1 MLAPSRRSRSCWAVI
16 AVALT
21 VFLRPAPAHQPE
33 PTKAAAVKL
42 PDGTIVFLS
51 KTPDAA
57 DPQLDGVLLSPHEY
71 KTLLDQ
77 LEQFKALKANPKAQP
92 PSRCQISGKVE
103 ARGARVIA
111 TLSLVYQFRTTA
123 PRSVIAL
130 GTRGAFPIAAKL
142 GDGKLPVLRDGD
154 EGLALFV
161 EAAGEHALTLEV
173 EVPVGPRG
181 TKGEPGFEITLPRA
195 AITTLAL
202 TPPTNV
208 KKVTVGVRTA
218 IDRPNEFKQTTEDVA
233 ALTAKVDR
241 AGYPLGPAEALSLT
255 WDAPTPGPNAVEG
268 AATAD
273 ADVTVRVSE
282 SQIETVALLRLRGPA
297 SEWTFV
303 FPPGAVVTAERAG
316 TLPKAEDLPFAA
328 PGVVRQPDPTKPLWT
343 FRPPDG
349 MGADW
354 LVTVVVRQSRDPK
367 SRGPFAVGPFAVP
380 TAARQSGTVKVF
392 APPTIALRVKP
403 GPDAHRPEM
412 QPPEDELRDLFK
424 YVTVLATRQPVPLLE
439 LVDVR
444 PAPPIVRVQ
453 PTFALRPADGG
464 WRLDA
469 TLAITPVRTEVSE
482 VVVELPP
489 GWQGLEVT
497 PAELVDA
504 VQEGKETPT
513 GRQYSVQLATSQK
526 AFTLTLTA
534 NFAVELTSTQ
544 KATFPLPRFPGLSV
558 QNAKVTAT
566 VPDGLAVSGTATTEG
581 GARELR
587 SPNPP
592 GAKPSAVTAVS
603 GQFEKGVTRVDL
615 AWHPHRPELAIDILA
630 DVVVNE
636 RQLLVKQVIR
646 VRSPE
651 GEPRPIEF
659 VGPPGAMGL
668 RTVPS
673 QDQPSANAWKLRPPP
688 DAREFTQT
696 VTYALPI
703 PPRRPDQPVRVN
715 VGLFWTAAA
724 PKTEA
729 TIRIVGGSGRRI
741 ARYEGLWR
749 ELPPEPIAERDS
761 LPWLTLAGTGSD
773 LPLTLEL
780 ADADGL
786 LPTTTVDRALM
797 QAWVDA
803 DGKVGVRGRFLL
815 RRWSS
820 LLEVEIPA
828 GVAPEFSV
836 DGKKIDPSVT
846 AARTV
851 RLALPEAKPGGAALV
866 LDVRYLLPVTHTGFG
881 ELVLPPPR
889 LPGAV
894 YRTSVRW
901 QVALPSDAVALSFDR
916 SLQSELHWAW
926 RAGTFA
932 PTAGATT
939 AELDQWL
946 TAGAEPEAVSDR
958 VFVAGTDVLTARQ
971 HAVAEVRLYHVPR
984 ALWVVGCSLVVLLA
998 GLAVSRVRP
1007 VLLGPVLGLAGIAA
1021 VITAMAWPQPTAHA
1035 AGAALPG
1042 VAALV
1047 IVLAASAAVRWYY
1060 RRRIT
1065 HLPGFT
1071 RGLPEPPSQPSGS
1084 AAVVIDEPGSSRP
1097 PLASTGS

>member
-1 MLAPSRRSRSCWAVI
+1 MLAPSRRRRCIWAVF

-21 VFLRPAPAHQPE
+21 VSLLPASQQPE

-57 DPQLDGVLLSPHEY
+57 DAPLDGVLLSPQEY

-77 LEQFKALKANPKAQP
+77 LEQFKVLKANPKAQP

-103 ARGARVIA
+103 ARGERTVAV
-111 TLSLVYQFRTTA
+111 LSLVYSFRTTA
-123 PRSVIAL
+123 ARSVIAL

-154 EGLALFV
+154 DGLVLFV
-161 EAAGEHALTLEV
+161 EAAGEHTLTLDV
-173 EVPVGPRG
+173 EAPVTPRG
-181 TKGEPGFEITLPRA
+181 TKGEPGFELTLPRA

-202 TPPTNV
+202 APPTGV

-218 IDRPNEFKQTTEDVA
+218 IDRPNEFKQTTEDA
-233 ALTAKVDR
+233 AVLTAKADR

-255 WDAPTPGPNAVEG
+255 WDAPTTGPNAAEG
-268 AATAD
+268 AATSEAEV
-273 ADVTVRVSE
+273 AVRVSD
-282 SQIETVALLRLRGPA
+282 SQIETIAVLRLRGAP

-303 FPPGAVVTAERAG
+303 FPLGAVVTAERAG
-316 TLPKAEDLPFAA
+316 TLPKAEDSPFAA
-328 PGVVRQPDPTKPLWT
+328 TGVVRQPDPAKPLWT
-343 FRPPDG
+343 FRPPEG
-349 MGADW
+349 TGTDW
-354 LVTVVVRQSRDPK
+354 QITAVVRQARDPQ

-412 QPPEDELRDLFK
+412 QPPEEDLRDLLK
-424 YVTVLATRQPVPLLE
+424 YATVLATRQPAPLLE
-439 LVDVR
+439 LVEVR

-504 VQEGKETPT
+504 VQEGKETPN
-513 GRQYSVQLATSQK
+513 GRQYAIQLAAAQK
-526 AFTLTLTA
+526 AFTLTVTA
-534 NFAVELTSTQ
+534 NFAVELAGTQ
-544 KATFPLPRFPGLSV
+544 KATIPLPRFPGLAV

-566 VPDGLAVSGTATTEG
+566 VPEGLAVSGTATTDG

-592 GAKPSAVTAVS
+592 SVKPSAVTTVS
-603 GQFEKGVTRVDL
+603 GQFEKSVSRVEL
-615 AWHPHRPELAIDILA
+615 TWHPHRPELAIDIQA
-630 DVVVNE
+630 DVIVND

-659 VGPPGAMGL
+659 VGPPGAVGL

-696 VTYALPI
+696 VTYALPL
-703 PPRRPDQPVRVN
+703 PPRRPDQPHRVA

-724 PKTEA
+724 TKTE
-729 TIRIVGGSGRRI
+729 TTVRIHGGSGRRI
-741 ARYEGLWR
+741 ARSEGPWR
-749 ELPPEPIAERDS
+749 ELPPEPIADRDA
-761 LPWLTLAGTGSD
+761 LPWLTLAGTGTD

-786 LPTTTVDRALM
+786 LPTITVDRALM

-820 LLEVEIPA
+820 SLEVELPA
-828 GVAPEFSV
+828 GVTPEFSV
-836 DGKKIDPSVT
+836 DGKKVDPL
-846 AARTV
+846 AATPAGTV
-851 RLALPEAKPGGAALV
+851 RFTLPEPKPGGAGLL
-866 LDVRYLLPVTHTGFG
+866 LDVRYLLPAAHTGFG
-881 ELVLPPPR
+881 ELTLPPPR
-889 LPGAV
+889 LPGAA
-894 YRTSVRW
+894 YRTPVRW
-901 QVALPSDAVALSFDR
+901 QVALPLDVVALSFDR
-916 SLQSELHWAW
+916 SLQSDLGWEW
-926 RAGTFA
+926 RSGTRA
-932 PTAGATT
+932 PTASATT
-939 AELDQWL
+939 AELEQWL
-946 TAGAEPEAVSDR
+946 TAGAEPDATSDR
-958 VFVAGTDVLTARQ
+958 TFATGADALTARQ
-971 HAVAEVRLYHVPR
+971 HTVAEVRLQSVPR
-984 ALWVVGCSLVVLLA
+984 ALWVVACSLGVLLA
-998 GLAVSRVRP
+998 GLAVSRVRS
-1007 VLLGPVLGLAGIAA
+1007 VLLGPVLGLVGLAA
-1021 VITAMAWPQPTAHA
+1021 VITAMAWPQPSAQA

-1047 IVLAASAAVRWYY
+1047 LVLAAAAALRWYH

-1084 AAVVIDEPGSSRP
+1084 VAVVIDEPSSRP